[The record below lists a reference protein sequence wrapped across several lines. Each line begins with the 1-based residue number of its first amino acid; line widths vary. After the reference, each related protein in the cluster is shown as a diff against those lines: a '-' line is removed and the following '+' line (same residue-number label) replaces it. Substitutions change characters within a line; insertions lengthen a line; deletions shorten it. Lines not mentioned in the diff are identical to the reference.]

1 MKLILLKDAK
11 NIGKKGELVEA
22 KDGYARNF
30 LIPRKIAIEA
40 TPDNLKQW
48 EQEQERLAEEEKQ
61 NIEKFSAIKKE
72 IESKKISITAKGGD
86 KGRLF
91 GAVTSSDIKDA
102 LQVQL
107 DIDVDKKKIELADNI
122 KEIGVKIVPVKLYK
136 DISAKLKVE
145 IKAE

>member
-1 MKLILLKDAK
+1 MKLILLQDAK

-48 EQEQERLAEEEKQ
+48 EAEQERLAEEEKQ
-61 NIEKFSAIKKE
+61 NIEKFSALKKE
-72 IESKKISITAKGGD
+72 IESKKILITAKGGD

-91 GAVTSSDIKDA
+91 GAVTSGDIKDA
-102 LQVQL
+102 LQAQL
-107 DIDVDKKKIELADNI
+107 NIDVDKKKIELTDNI
-122 KEIGVKIVPVKLYK
+122 KETGLKTVSIKLYK